1 MLLIRRCNP
10 PALLQKWLTVGGRGE
25 EVLDNPAGLKKEHEW
40 IGNSS
45 FGIISFYLF
54 KDSLDYTV
62 LCLPL
67 SLPDIPI
74 LQPPDQPGEPLIPG
88 FTQAGVQ
95 CLGSGDEVEASVK
108 KFGLSLGQWKW
119 GVLFSPGEDG
129 GVSVAVDEG
138 DGGIVEAAGLVF
150 ELCWILTCIVSV
162 WGGGA
167 WK

>member
-1 MLLIRRCNP
+1 M
-10 PALLQKWLTVGGRGE
+10 
-25 EVLDNPAGLKKEHEW
+25 KKDHELFW
-40 IGNSS
+40 GII

-54 KDSLDYTV
+54 KASLDYTV

-108 KFGLSLGQWKW
+108 KFSMSLGQWKR
-119 GVLFSPGEDG
+119 GVNGLNLYILNIIHNAED
-129 GVSVAVDEG
+129 
-138 DGGIVEAAGLVF
+138 
-150 ELCWILTCIVSV
+150 CT
-162 WGGGA
+162 
-167 WK
+167 